1 MDLESKFL
9 YLPDPLFLK
18 IMIHNFDP
26 VFIDLGLIQIRW
38 YSVAYIA
45 GIILG
50 WIYVI
55 KIIKKMAKK
64 YNFLVIKPEVFS
76 ELIIYLVLG
85 IVLGGRIGYVIF
97 YNSEYYSQNLF
108 EILKLWEGGM
118 SFHGG
123 LLGVIIATIIF
134 SKIKRI
140 NFFYFTDI
148 ICCVAPI
155 GLFLGRIANF
165 INGELFGKISTLP
178 WAVVFPNNGNI
189 SRHPS
194 QIYEAILEGIV
205 LFILINFFALKK
217 QLLLRAGYVSGLFL
231 IFYSIARIIG
241 ENFREPDKH
250 LGYFFNYFSMG
261 VLLSLATFLAGC
273 FIIFLIK
280 NNEQNN

>member
-1 MDLESKFL
+1 
-9 YLPDPLFLK
+9 
-18 IMIHNFDP
+18 MIVHNFDP
-26 VFIDLGLIQIRW
+26 VFIDLGVFQIRW
-38 YSVAYIA
+38 YSIAYIV

-50 WIYVI
+50 WIYAI
-55 KIIKKMAKK
+55 KIIKEMVRKHNFTMIKK
-64 YNFLVIKPEVFS
+64 TVFDD
-76 ELIIYLVLG
+76 LIIYLIIG
-85 IVLGGRIGYVIF
+85 IVLGGRLGYVIF
-97 YNSEYYSQNLF
+97 YNFEYYSRNLF

-178 WAVVFPNNGNI
+178 WAVVFPNNGSI

>member
-1 MDLESKFL
+1 M
-9 YLPDPLFLK
+9 
-18 IMIHNFDP
+18 MVHNFDP
-26 VFIDLGLIQIRW
+26 VFIDLGIFQIRW
-38 YSVAYIA
+38 YSIAYIV

-50 WIYVI
+50 WVYAI
-55 KIIKKMAKK
+55 KIIREMKRKH
-64 YNFLVIKPEVFS
+64 NFTIIKQTVFDD
-76 ELIIYLVLG
+76 LIIYLIIG
-85 IVLGGRIGYVIF
+85 IVFGGRLGYVIF
-97 YNSEYYSQNLF
+97 YNFEYYSKNLF

-140 NFFYFTDI
+140 NFFYFADI

-155 GLFLGRIANF
+155 GIFLGRIANF
-165 INGELFGKISTLP
+165 INGELYGKISTLP
-178 WAVVFPNNGNI
+178 WAVVFPNGGNI
-189 SRHPS
+189 LRHPS

-217 QLLLRAGYVSGLFL
+217 QLLLKAGYVSSLFL
-231 IFYSIARIIG
+231 IFYSVTRIIG

-261 VLLSLATFLAGC
+261 VILSFITFLAGC
-273 FIIFLIK
+273 FIILLIK

>member
-1 MDLESKFL
+1 
-9 YLPDPLFLK
+9 
-18 IMIHNFDP
+18 MIVHNFDP
-26 VFIDLGLIQIRW
+26 VFIDLGVFQIRW
-38 YSVAYIA
+38 YSIAYIV

-50 WIYVI
+50 WIYAI
-55 KIIKKMAKK
+55 KIIKEMTRKH
-64 YNFLVIKPEVFS
+64 NFTIIKQAVFDD
-76 ELIIYLVLG
+76 LIIYLIIG
-85 IVLGGRIGYVIF
+85 IVLGGRLGYVIF
-97 YNSEYYSQNLF
+97 YNFEYYSKNLF

-123 LLGVIIATIIF
+123 LLGVIIITIIF

-178 WAVVFPNNGNI
+178 WAIVFPNSGNI
-189 SRHPS
+189 ARHPS

-261 VLLSLATFLAGC
+261 VILSFITFLAGC
-273 FIIFLIK
+273 SIIFLIK